1 MFFLSIPIPDFI
13 PSDRSVKTFVDFI
26 GFSPVR
32 KNKIFCF
39 SFAYSKNSLNG
50 GTPYCAKNFTLRF
63 CQTPPVGRSEKA
75 RRHSPELQW
84 SPIPVTEDELVTKW
98 TLGSDQPY
106 LQLQKSTPKF
116 RGFINH
122 SLFSAFKI
130 RITIKNEMISKSFYP
145 TFRDHFNYIIQPLRI
160 EY

>member
-63 CQTPPVGRSEKA
+63 RQTPPAGRSENLTGP
-75 RRHSPELQW
+75 SFLLQW
-84 SPIPVTEDELVTKW
+84 SSAIKPCI
-98 TLGSDQPY
+98 
-106 LQLQKSTPKF
+106 F
-116 RGFINH
+116 RQHYRAKKESFI
-122 SLFSAFKI
+122 
-130 RITIKNEMISKSFYP
+130 E
-145 TFRDHFNYIIQPLRI
+145 
-160 EY
+160 

>member
-50 GTPYCAKNFTLRF
+50 GTPYCAKNFGSCIKNFTLRF
-63 CQTPPVGRSEKA
+63 CQTPSVVRKTEPDTRSRSNGLPAFYKLQFILPSRTQA
-75 RRHSPELQW
+75 YKRSYRPGNSRYSIPEGV
-84 SPIPVTEDELVTKW
+84 PP
-98 TLGSDQPY
+98 G
-106 LQLQKSTPKF
+106 
-116 RGFINH
+116 H
-122 SLFSAFKI
+122 
-130 RITIKNEMISKSFYP
+130 
-145 TFRDHFNYIIQPLRI
+145 IQI
-160 EY
+160 VFG

>member
-1 MFFLSIPIPDFI
+1 MPVIYIFTFINVELFFLSIPIPDFI

-63 CQTPPVGRSEKA
+63 CQTPPDLETINFNETEVFRS
-75 RRHSPELQW
+75 
-84 SPIPVTEDELVTKW
+84 LVVK
-98 TLGSDQPY
+98 LV
-106 LQLQKSTPKF
+106 
-116 RGFINH
+116 
-122 SLFSAFKI
+122 
-130 RITIKNEMISKSFYP
+130 SKSMPYRKLF
-145 TFRDHFNYIIQPLRI
+145 
-160 EY
+160 

>member
-63 CQTPPVGRSEKA
+63 CQTPSVVRKTEPDTRS
-75 RRHSPELQW
+75 RSNGLP
-84 SPIPVTEDELVTKW
+84 
-98 TLGSDQPY
+98 
-106 LQLQKSTPKF
+106 
-116 RGFINH
+116 
-122 SLFSAFKI
+122 AF
-130 RITIKNEMISKSFYP
+130 Y
-145 TFRDHFNYIIQPLRI
+145 
-160 EY
+160 

>member
-63 CQTPPVGRSEKA
+63 CQTPSVVRKTEPDTRSRSNGLPAFYKLQFILPSRTQAYKRSYRPGNSRYSIPEGVPGSYTNRFRMSIA
-75 RRHSPELQW
+75 SPGL
-84 SPIPVTEDELVTKW
+84 
-98 TLGSDQPY
+98 
-106 LQLQKSTPKF
+106 
-116 RGFINH
+116 
-122 SLFSAFKI
+122 
-130 RITIKNEMISKSFYP
+130 ISSF
-145 TFRDHFNYIIQPLRI
+145 
-160 EY
+160 